1 MPNLGNLL
9 AMAGSVAISLRAT
22 TRKLTEQKE
31 PNVWTARLLVPV
43 SQLQPAERSGSF
55 SGPQSSALPMHGQ
68 SAGLEMSHVG
78 KMEEFPPLIQT
89 HSALQLSRHSSAALK
104 LQMVF

>member
-1 MPNLGNLL
+1 MLNLGNLL

-43 SQLQPAERSGSF
+43 SQLQPAGHGGSF
-55 SGPQSSALPMHGQ
+55 SGSQSSALSMYGQ
-68 SAGLEMSHVG
+68 PAGLEMSHVG
-78 KMEEFPPLIQT
+78 KMEESPL
-89 HSALQLSRHSSAALK
+89 
-104 LQMVF
+104 